1 MVAQLHNK
9 GGDWQGG
16 RVCNAC
22 IRNWG
27 GIETGNAS
35 FHVRLIFYYVGR
47 NFFSCIQKN
56 KFQGTYS
63 FCAIFIFRGGCVV
76 DMQNVLIFFVKGYI
90 PGNGFV
96 KYIKKKQCKGSYTV
110 EAAILMP
117 CVVLFL
123 IAMIYTFFFF
133 HDLLVVQA
141 QLSKISL
148 YEDEA
153 DYAYEGKNK
162 VDLSEDKRNEN
173 EIENKKIDKNKKTA
187 DKKRQEQ
194 AKKKSNERTVLCNL
208 TNITVKVK
216 RGAHFNANNIVE
228 YEGTLK
234 LPLLIKGVKEWVQDY
249 IHQTEYCK
257 VNKRKYNY
265 CQSVRRGKELLHIVN

>member
-1 MVAQLHNK
+1 M
-9 GGDWQGG
+9 
-16 RVCNAC
+16 
-22 IRNWG
+22 
-27 GIETGNAS
+27 
-35 FHVRLIFYYVGR
+35 
-47 NFFSCIQKN
+47 
-56 KFQGTYS
+56 
-63 FCAIFIFRGGCVV
+63 
-76 DMQNVLIFFVKGYI
+76 
-90 PGNGFV
+90 
-96 KYIKKKQCKGSYTV
+96 
-110 EAAILMP
+110 
-117 CVVLFL
+117 
-123 IAMIYTFFFF
+123 
-133 HDLLVVQA
+133 
-141 QLSKISL
+141 
-148 YEDEA
+148 YEDGA

-234 LPLLIKGVKEWVQDY
+234 LSLLIKGVKEWVQDY